1 MTATPNQASRRWL
14 GVASCRWQGDRRP
27 SPDPGALPG
36 ATACGR
42 PPRPGVVPASG
53 GIREGLGARPGALVP
68 PGRSRALRDTVRGL
82 SPLDPPKPAP
92 TRPLLCRRS
101 AAATRR
107 ARCAICAIWRAHR
120 GSVAWESTPPHKNRV
135 RCTRYGTYGT
145 WGFSPPLACEA
156 FPPRKLSS
164 YGTAYGTRYGTPG
177 FHIWHAAA
185 RSAQGWPCAICGVPD
200 DGYSISEIPV
210 K

>member
-14 GVASCRWQGDRRP
+14 GVASCRRQSDRRP

-36 ATACGR
+36 ATRRRALVSSR
-42 PPRPGVVPASG
+42 PPAVSGRAWGPVPGPSCRPA
-53 GIREGLGARPGALVP
+53 ALVP
-68 PGRSRALRDTVRGL
+68 PEIPSRASALLTRQSLRRRGH
-82 SPLDPPKPAP
+82 SS
-92 TRPLLCRRS
+92 CRRS

-107 ARCAICAIWRAHR
+107 ARCAIRAIWRAHR
-120 GSVAWESTPPHKNRV
+120 GSVARESTPPHKNRV

-156 FPPRKLSS
+156 FLPRKLSS